1 MNDINLKQFLINELH
16 IDNCSE
22 IIDKFSIYFN
32 ELVETNKITNL
43 TAIRDEDEII
53 EKHFID
59 SLYSAKYINFIDK
72 SLCDLGTGAGFPGIP
87 LAIVFPSL
95 KVTLV
100 ESNNKKIKFLQNVI
114 EKLSLNNVVV
124 LNQRAESLKNLKN
137 SFDFVSARAMTRL
150 NVLLELSIP
159 LCKLHGFLL
168 AYKLFDVENEINE
181 AKHAFKELDCKLQNV
196 YKYNLPLSNNPRSLL
211 IIEKI
216 AKTKNRYPRDF
227 SKISSSP
234 L

>member
-1 MNDINLKQFLINELH
+1 MNDTNLKEFLIKELH
-16 IDNCSE
+16 IDNCLE
-22 IIDKFSIYFN
+22 IINKFSIYFD
-32 ELVETNKITNL
+32 ELVEANKITNL
-43 TAIRDEDEII
+43 TAIRDEEGII

-59 SLYSAKYINFIDK
+59 SLYSAKYIDFNNK

-87 LAIVFPSL
+87 LAIIFPSL

-100 ESNNKKIKFLQNVI
+100 EANNKKIKFLNSVV
-114 EKLSLNNVVV
+114 EKLSLNNVTII
-124 LNQRAESLKNLKN
+124 NQRAESLKNLKN
-137 SFDFVSARAMTRL
+137 SFNFVSARAMTRL

-159 LCKLHGFLL
+159 LCKVHGFLL

-181 AKHAFKELDCKLQNV
+181 AKHAFNELDCKLQNI
-196 YKYNLPLSNNPRSLL
+196 YKYNLPISNDPRSLL
-211 IIEKI
+211 VIEKI
-216 AKTKNRYPRDF
+216 GKTKNRYPRDF